1 MLLSSVWHGF
11 PYFLVNVIEIVQFAR
26 CSLRYFCSIVLIV
39 PLRKFLSVSLPCSN
53 ILLANIKDQRFD
65 PVNILPV
72 YT

>member
-53 ILLANIKDQRFD
+53 ILLANIEDQRFD
-65 PVNILPV
+65 PVNILTV